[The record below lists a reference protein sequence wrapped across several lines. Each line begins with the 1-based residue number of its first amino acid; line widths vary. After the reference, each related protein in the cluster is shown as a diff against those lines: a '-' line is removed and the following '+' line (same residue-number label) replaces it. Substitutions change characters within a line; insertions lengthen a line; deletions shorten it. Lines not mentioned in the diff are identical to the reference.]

1 MQEQPLIPMS
11 KSGYG
16 ALQSPPTCYED
27 PVPGNAW
34 SILWDEQFTGLALGL
49 CMGVIPS
56 RGVQGS

>member
-11 KSGYG
+11 KPGYG
-16 ALQSPPTCYED
+16 ALKSPPTCNED

-34 SILWDEQFTGLALGL
+34 SILWDEQFTGLALGP